1 MATRARIGFET
12 ASGVIFSVY
21 HHFDGYIDGLGK
33 ELVTNYNDVNKAYSL
48 VRENIGGYCT
58 ILNGDTTPTY
68 TWLDGRLES
77 RDRNDYKDK
86 GNRWSEEY
94 LYLWDSSKARWTYLK
109 FGAGR
114 NFKRVEVALRKVQT
128 EDNG

>member
-12 ASGVIFSVY
+12 ASGVILSVY

-48 VRENIGGYCT
+48 VRENIGGYRT
-58 ILNGDTTPTY
+58 ILNGDTTPATDF
-68 TWLDGRLES
+68 LNSRLVS
-77 RDRNDYKDK
+77 RNRNDYKERGDH
-86 GNRWSEEY
+86 WSEEF

-109 FGAGR
+109 IGAGR
-114 NFKRVEVALRKVQT
+114 NFKRVDLAVNRINQAA
-128 EDNG
+128 

>member
-48 VRENIGGYCT
+48 VRENIGGYRT
-58 ILNGDTTPTY
+58 ILNGDTTPATDF
-68 TWLDGRLES
+68 LNSRLVS
-77 RDRNDYKDK
+77 RNRNDYKDQ
-86 GNRWSEEY
+86 GNRWGEEY
-94 LYLWDSSKARWTYLK
+94 LYLWDSSKTHWTYLK
-109 FGAGR
+109 FGDGR
-114 NFKRVEVALRKVQT
+114 NFKRVEIALRKFQN

>member
-12 ASGVIFSVY
+12 ASGVILSVY

-48 VRENIGGYCT
+48 VRENIGGYRT
-58 ILNGDTTPTY
+58 ILNGDTTPAAD
-68 TWLDGRLES
+68 WLDGRLKS
-77 RDRNDYKDK
+77 LNRNDYKERGDH
-86 GNRWSEEY
+86 WSEEF

-109 FGAGR
+109 IGAGR
-114 NFKRVEVALRKVQT
+114 NFKRVDLAVNRINQAA
-128 EDNG
+128 

>member
-12 ASGVIFSVY
+12 ASGVILSVY
-21 HHFDGYIDGLGK
+21 HHFDGYIEGLGK

-48 VRENIGGYCT
+48 VRENIGGYRT
-58 ILNGDTTPTY
+58 IIDGVTNPAPD
-68 TWLDGRLES
+68 WLDGRLEC
-77 RDRNDYKDK
+77 RNRNDYKERGD
-86 GNRWSEEY
+86 RWSEEY

-114 NFKRVEVALRKVQT
+114 NFKRVDLALNRNNQ
-128 EDNG
+128 ED